1 LCGGRHGSTAP
12 DLTSKLRV
20 LMNSTLFVLASLDGL
35 SYAALVFLVSVGLS
49 LIFGVLRIVNV
60 AHGSLYAFGAY
71 LAATLSLLVT
81 PISPWLTYP
90 ALLVASL
97 VIGIVAGGMIERL
110 LLSRVYGREE
120 VLQLL
125 ITFAVFMIMDNL
137 QRMIWGVQPIYAAEP
152 LKLLPNVSIFGVSYT
167 SYQVIV
173 LPIVAVLALF
183 GLRYFLRR
191 TLMGSV
197 ILAVTEDREAATAIG
212 INAQKV
218 YLITF
223 VIGATLAALGGALA
237 SPTTSLVPG
246 MGTEMIVLS
255 FAVAATAGLGQIEGT
270 AITAL
275 AIGMARA
282 FVIYLQPEFEVLVP
296 YLIMVAVLLVRPEG
310 LFGAT
315 KLRKI

>member
-1 LCGGRHGSTAP
+1 
-12 DLTSKLRV
+12 
-20 LMNSTLFVLASLDGL
+20 MNSTLFVLASLDGL

-97 VIGIVAGGMIERL
+97 VIGIVAGGLIERL

-137 QRMIWGVQPIYAAEP
+137 QRLIWGVQPIYAAEP

-212 INAQKV
+212 INAQRV

>member
-1 LCGGRHGSTAP
+1 MRGRHRAPVP
-12 DLTSKLRV
+12 DLSSKLRV

-97 VIGIVAGGMIERL
+97 VIGIVAGGLIERL

-152 LKLLPNVSIFGVSYT
+152 LKLLPNISIFGVSYT

-223 VIGATLAALGGALA
+223 IIGATLAALGGALA
-237 SPTTSLVPG
+237 SPTTSMVPG

>member
-1 LCGGRHGSTAP
+1 
-12 DLTSKLRV
+12 
-20 LMNSTLFVLASLDGL
+20 MNSTLFVLASLDGL

-97 VIGIVAGGMIERL
+97 VIGIVAGGLIERL

-125 ITFAVFMIMDNL
+125 ITFAVFMVMDNL
-137 QRMIWGVQPIYAAEP
+137 QRLIWGVQPIYAAEP
-152 LKLLPNVSIFGVSYT
+152 LKLLPNISIFGVSYT

-223 VIGATLAALGGALA
+223 IIGATLAALGGALA

>member
-1 LCGGRHGSTAP
+1 
-12 DLTSKLRV
+12 
-20 LMNSTLFVLASLDGL
+20 MNSTLFVLASLDGL

-97 VIGIVAGGMIERL
+97 VIGIVAGGLIERL

-173 LPIVAVLALF
+173 LPVVAVLALF

-223 VIGATLAALGGALA
+223 IIGATLAALGGALA

>member
-1 LCGGRHGSTAP
+1 
-12 DLTSKLRV
+12 
-20 LMNSTLFVLASLDGL
+20 MNSTLFVLASLDGL

-49 LIFGVLRIVNV
+49 LIFGVLRVVNV

-97 VIGIVAGGMIERL
+97 VIGIVAGGLIERL

-173 LPIVAVLALF
+173 LPVVAVLALF

-212 INAQKV
+212 INAQRV

-223 VIGATLAALGGALA
+223 IIGATLAALGGALA

>member
-1 LCGGRHGSTAP
+1 
-12 DLTSKLRV
+12 
-20 LMNSTLFVLASLDGL
+20 MNSTLFVLASLDGL

-97 VIGIVAGGMIERL
+97 VIGIVAGGLIERL

-152 LKLLPNVSIFGVSYT
+152 LKLLPNISIFGVSYT

-223 VIGATLAALGGALA
+223 IIGATLAALGGALA

>member
-1 LCGGRHGSTAP
+1 
-12 DLTSKLRV
+12 
-20 LMNSTLFVLASLDGL
+20 MNSTLFVLASLDGL

-49 LIFGVLRIVNV
+49 LIFGVLRVVNV

-71 LAATLSLLVT
+71 LAATLGLMIAPV
-81 PISPWLTYP
+81 SPWLTYP
-90 ALLVASL
+90 ALIVAS
-97 VIGIVAGGMIERL
+97 VIIGVVAGGAIERL

-125 ITFAVFMIMDNL
+125 ITFAVFMVMDNL
-137 QRMIWGVQPIYAAEP
+137 QRLIWGVQPIYAAEP
-152 LKLLPNVSIFGVSYT
+152 LKLLPNVSVFGVSYT
-167 SYQVIV
+167 AYQVIV
-173 LPIVAVLALF
+173 LPLTAVVALI

-191 TLMGSV
+191 TLSGAV

-212 INAQKV
+212 INAQRV
-218 YLITF
+218 YFMTF

-296 YLIMVAVLLVRPEG
+296 YLIMVAVLLIRPEG

-315 KLRKI
+315 KVRKI